1 MINIVR
7 VFTSVCGTI
16 SGKAVCRMF
25 GRIGET
31 AWRLMSLR
39 HIRVLKS
46 AALFLIGSSALTSVA
61 LFPAPLDTNP
71 QSPVPV
77 DFSFAGYE
85 AGRPV
90 PSVKGVLAVKPSGGD
105 DK

>member
-1 MINIVR
+1 
-7 VFTSVCGTI
+7 
-16 SGKAVCRMF
+16 MF
-25 GRIGET
+25 GRTGET